1 MEDTV
6 NKCEK
11 RLAELGKEA
20 KAAVEQGRAEEAKAA
35 SEEAYHRLEVKS
47 SMLSDPGKVDIE
59 MSGGLL
65 ILAINEAM
73 EQLKSLSL
81 ATDANAQLMDQMQ
94 GHKHIVQ
101 SGYQKSAS
109 TLTNVA
115 TAAATVTN
123 NNGNQDNGGGGGD
136 PLTSPPSNST
146 SSVLKDKID
155 TNKIINDVLAPFSS
169 YLEKVVKQSIP
180 YKLPRLRRGK
190 GVEGERKETAY
201 KLAEEF
207 DFDTA
212 SSPRHGTEYPF
223 GAGSGTSPRQSSLV
237 VEKRCIGDVKKIEPV
252 EDLNQ
257 FQPMSPRR
265 SGGGSRSGKLT
276 KRGGG
281 EGRRRR
287 RMIIPGDRGE
297 SVSSLD
303 SEEDDVEIGS
313 RDASQQSNDGGGC
326 ASDVVAVPRKTAP
339 AGGLTE
345 PVCESQHPPG
355 LSSLVA
361 ILDDIEKEE
370 EVRKGDVDVLI

>member
-94 GHKHIVQ
+94 GHKHVVQ
-101 SGYQKSAS
+101 SGYQKSVS
-109 TLTNVA
+109 TLTNVG
-115 TAAATVTN
+115 TAAATMTN
-123 NNGNQDNGGGGGD
+123 NNGDQDNGGGGGD
-136 PLTSPPSNST
+136 PLTTPPSSST

-155 TNKIINDVLAPFSS
+155 TTKIINDVLAPFSS
-169 YLEKVVKQSIP
+169 YLEKVVKPSISC
-180 YKLPRLRRGK
+180 KLPRLKKGK
-190 GVEGERKETAY
+190 GVEGERKEASY
-201 KLAEEF
+201 RLAEEF
-207 DFDTA
+207 DFDIA
-212 SSPRHGTEYPF
+212 SSPRHGREYPF
-223 GAGSGTSPRQSSLV
+223 GTGSGTSPRQSSLFL
-237 VEKRCIGDVKKIEPV
+237 ERTCIGDVRKIEPV
-252 EDLNQ
+252 EDLDQ
-257 FQPMSPRR
+257 FQPMSPR
-265 SGGGSRSGKLT
+265 SGGGTRSGKLI
-276 KRGGG
+276 KRGG
-281 EGRRRR
+281 GRRRR
-287 RMIIPGDRGE
+287 RMIPGDRGE

-303 SEEDDVEIGS
+303 SEEGDVEIGS
-313 RDASQQSNDGGGC
+313 RDASQQSNDDGGGY
-326 ASDVVAVPRKTAP
+326 ASDIVAVPMKTAP

-355 LSSLVA
+355 LSSLAA
-361 ILDDIEKEE
+361 ILDEIEKEE
-370 EVRKGDVDVLI
+370 EEREGDVDVLI